1 MDTIAS
7 FTFNHTF
14 GAIRVYKYY
23 LTPTE
28 ITVSINCEPRCVN
41 GADIEGASHRASASF
56 HVMRTWI
63 KTMLENVIIADPK
76 SEMGD
81 ILRHVSDNKVM
92 YCPKGTDDFML
103 CRLLHSK
110 CSAITQ
116 NNLII
121 HSIVISSTDEED
133 CDRNWSGTNYCL
145 PNSNY
150 LGEPIIHDKPW
161 WERASIDI
169 NDKLKSEVPDSEE
182 QNKVLDLSNS
192 LTELEGEILR
202 AIQEEFGDED
212 NQQAEIIQD
221 IWNSKKK

>member
-1 MDTIAS
+1 MLAS

-14 GAIRVYKYY
+14 SAIRVQKYY
-23 LTPTE
+23 LVPTE
-28 ITVSINCEPRCVN
+28 ITLSINCEPRSIN
-41 GADIEGASHRASASF
+41 GADLEGSSHRASASF

-63 KTMLENVIIADPK
+63 KTMLDNVIIVEPT

-81 ILRHVSDNKVM
+81 ILRHTADNKVL
-92 YCPKGTDDFML
+92 YCPRNTDDFML

-116 NNLII
+116 NNLMI
-121 HSIVISSTDEED
+121 HDITISSADEED
-133 CDRNWSGTNYCL
+133 CDRHWAGSRYGL
-145 PNSNY
+145 PGADY
-150 LGEPIIHDKPW
+150 LGAPIVHDKPW

-169 NDKLKSEVPDSEE
+169 NDRTVSEVPDTEE
-182 QNKVLDLSNS
+182 NNKVLDLSNS

-202 AIQEEFGDED
+202 AIQEECGSDD

-221 IWNSKKK
+221 IWNPNNET